1 MKKEERIQQIKDVTL
16 SLISQKAISAI
27 RTAEIARMANVSEA
41 TLFKYF
47 KNKEEIFETIIE
59 QFINFEHPNED
70 IEKITSLKKFREYLN
85 TYLSSLIDI
94 DNNRIAY
101 LHLLLQISMDKHP
114 LAKVK
119 YNQTANGFWAI
130 MENRIEYGKKYWN
143 FNTNFD
149 TKIQVRLFLLS
160 VIMFLIEQEVF
171 DAKLQDPFSLE
182 DVKNTAI
189 DNLFKL
195 LIIK

>member
-1 MKKEERIQQIKDVTL
+1 M
-16 SLISQKAISAI
+16 
-27 RTAEIARMANVSEA
+27 
-41 TLFKYF
+41 
-47 KNKEEIFETIIE
+47 
-59 QFINFEHPNED
+59 
-70 IEKITSLKKFREYLN
+70 
-85 TYLSSLIDI
+85 SSLINI
-94 DNNRIAY
+94 DNNRIAF

-119 YNQTANGFWAI
+119 YNQTVNGFWNI
-130 MENRIEYGKKYWN
+130 MENRIEYGKLHWN
-143 FNTNFD
+143 FNSNFN

-160 VIMFLIEQEVF
+160 VLMFLIEQEVF

-182 DVKNTAI
+182 KVKDTAI